1 MKMTKTKVFKRGKFY
16 VVQLQ
21 DEQGKYKQVA
31 KFETELDAKVFKR
44 DLIKDREGSL
54 KKVTQL
60 TVIDA
65 WKKYSDYKFNLWNK
79 YDTLSESQSKMY
91 LRHYEKFVST
101 FFPKTILLREL
112 SNKDLANFFMTMI
125 KQKVT
130 FGVAKQVLYQFKG
143 MYEWCIN
150 EGIIDR
156 STYNIEFFEIKNY
169 PELMAHHKPSKKTP
183 LFTMSQYDELYEL
196 IKPADKN
203 NYNDVVNFVGVC
215 FAMFTG
221 ARISEIRGIEWSK
234 VNFSASRIRIDKQ
247 VLNSEQVVDRV
258 KAEGSKRIIIIPS
271 KLLKILIK
279 FKDIQSKKIAN
290 PIWMLE
296 HLTTQRPITDKSIR
310 EFLVSKLEIM
320 GVAKRFK
327 GSPFKSFRHTVST
340 AVVNQQAASPVLN
353 DNVIKNQIG
362 HRDIRTTRQIYGDH
376 NDLYGRSKDDQV
388 IKALDQALD
397 FDKLN

>member
-1 MKMTKTKVFKRGKFY
+1 MTKTKVLKRGKSY

-44 DLIKDREGSL
+44 DLIEDRKGSL
-54 KKVTQL
+54 MKVTQI

-65 WKKYSDYKFNLWNK
+65 WKKYSDYKYDLWNK
-79 YDTLSESQSKMY
+79 YDSLSEDQSKMY
-91 LRHYEKFVST
+91 KRHFEKYVNQL
-101 FFPKTILLREL
+101 FPKRILLREL
-112 SNKDLANFFMTMI
+112 SSKDLANFFIMMI
-125 KQKVT
+125 KQKAT
-130 FGVAKQVLYQFKG
+130 FGVAKQVTYQFKG
-143 MYEWCIN
+143 MYEWCIK
-150 EGIIDR
+150 EEIVDR
-156 STYNIEFFEIKNY
+156 STYNIEFFQIKNY

-203 NYNDVVNFVGVC
+203 NYYDVVNFVGVC

-234 VNFSASRIRIDKQ
+234 VNFSASRIKIDKQ
-247 VLNSEQVVDRV
+247 VLNSEQVVNRV
-258 KAEGSKRIIIIPS
+258 KAEGSNRVLVVPT

-279 FKDIQSKKIAN
+279 FKDFQSKRIAN
-290 PIWMLE
+290 PTWMLE

-310 EFLVSKLEIM
+310 EFLISKLQIM
-320 GVAKRFK
+320 GVAEHFK

-376 NDLYGRSKDDQV
+376 NDLYGGARDHQV
-388 IKALDQALD
+388 IEALDQALE
-397 FDKLN
+397 FKKLN